1 MNILFAAF
9 EAAPFAKS
17 GGLGDVAGSLPA
29 ALNALGHDCRVMMPK
44 HGGYE
49 TAPLTSFR
57 VRLGWRDQ
65 YCGIEKAQAGGVTY
79 YFIDNEYYFRRESIY
94 GYDDDTERV
103 AFFSKAAAESLD
115 RLGDFRPD
123 VVHCNDWHA
132 ALIPLFLAG
141 RAKTVMTIH
150 NLRFQGAC
158 PMWVT
163 GDMLGLEDDEEACA
177 ALRWHDGANFLK
189 AGIVRADRV
198 TTVSPSYAEEICTE
212 EYGEGLD
219 PILRMRR
226 DALCGIL
233 NGIDGGKWAPC
244 ADKSELCS
252 ELGLGQDEKA
262 PLFAMVSRLTEQK
275 GVELVLECADRLIRE
290 GGQLAVLGTGR
301 EDYEKALTRLA
312 ERYPGKVSVCIR
324 FDEEL
329 SHRMFSGA
337 DFVLVPS
344 LFEPCGLT
352 QMMAMRCGSV
362 PIVRR
367 TGGLK
372 DSVADGVNGIVFN
385 DADAEGLRWALSE
398 AMGIYGTDK
407 YREMREN
414 AMKCDFSWSRSAE
427 EYIRLYES
435 IS

>member
-1 MNILFAAF
+1 MNVLFAAF

-17 GGLGDVAGSLPA
+17 GGLGDVVGSLPA
-29 ALNALGHDCRVMMPK
+29 ALNAMGHDCRVIMPK
-44 HGGYE
+44 HGDRGGS
-49 TAPLTSFR
+49 PLTSFR

-65 YCGIEKAQAGGVTY
+65 YCGIEKAQADGVTY
-79 YFIDNEYYFRRESIY
+79 YFIDNEYYYKRGGIY
-94 GYDDDTERV
+94 GYDDDTERS
-103 AFFSKAAAESLD
+103 AFFSKAVSESID
-115 RLGDFRPD
+115 RLEDYRPD
-123 VVHCNDWHA
+123 IIHCNDWHA
-132 ALIPLFLAG
+132 ALIPLFLKD

-158 PMWVT
+158 PQWVT
-163 GDMLGLEDDEEACA
+163 GDMLGLENDEEACA
-177 ALRWHDGANFLK
+177 ALRWHDGVNFLK
-189 AGIVRADRV
+189 AGIICADRV

-233 NGIDGGKWAPC
+233 NGIDSEKWLPC
-244 ADKSELCS
+244 ATKSELRS
-252 ELGLGQDEKA
+252 ELGLEQNESA

-275 GVELVLECADRLIRE
+275 GVELVLACADRLI
-290 GGQLAVLGTGR
+290 GAGAQLAVLGTGR
-301 EDYEKALTRLA
+301 ADYEAELKKLA
-312 ERYPGKVSVCIR
+312 ERQPGKISACIR

-344 LFEPCGLT
+344 VFEPCGLT
-352 QMMAMRCGSV
+352 QMMAMHCGSV

-372 DSVADGVNGIVFN
+372 DSVIDGSNGIVFDN
-385 DADAEGLRWALSE
+385 ADADGLWWALRKALE
-398 AMGIYGTDK
+398 IYDTDK
-407 YREMREN
+407 YAEIREN
-414 AMKCDFSWSRSAE
+414 ALKSDFSWGRSAG
-427 EYIRLYES
+427 EYIKLYES